1 MSRYRPPSK
10 PASPYITPEGRDK
23 LMAELRY
30 LHDTLRPDVTKAL
43 SAAAAEGDR
52 SENAEYIYRKKQ
64 LREIDSRIRY
74 LVKRL
79 EVVKAVEQKPA
90 DLTRVFFGAWVELEE
105 VATGTVER
113 YRLVGSD
120 EIDLD
125 KGWISIDSP
134 MARALIK
141 KQEGEEVVVQR
152 PKGAATFDIVRV
164 QYEPFAVD
172 SGQA

>member
-1 MSRYRPPSK
+1 MN
-10 PASPYITPEGRDK
+10 
-23 LMAELRY
+23 ELRH
-30 LHDTLRPDVTKAL
+30 LHDTLRPEVTRAL

-64 LREIDSRIRY
+64 LREIDRRIRY

-90 DLTRVFFGAWVELEE
+90 DQSRVYFGAWVELEE
-105 VATGTVER
+105 VESGAVER

-120 EIDLD
+120 EIDLER
-125 KGWISIDSP
+125 GWISVDSP
-134 MARALIK
+134 MARALLK
-141 KQEGEEVVVQR
+141 RQEGEEVLVHR

-164 QYEPFAVD
+164 QYEPFP
-172 SGQA
+172 Q

>member
-30 LHDTLRPDVTKAL
+30 LHDTLRPEVTKAL
-43 SAAAAEGDR
+43 GAAAAEGDR

-79 EVVKAVEQKPA
+79 EVVKAVDQKPA
-90 DLTRVFFGAWVELEE
+90 DLSRVFFGAWVELEE
-105 VATGTVER
+105 VESGTVER
-113 YRLVGSD
+113 YRLVGAD

-125 KGWISIDSP
+125 NGWISVDSP

-141 KQEGEEVVVQR
+141 KQEGEEVMVQR
-152 PKGAATFDIVRV
+152 PKGDSLFEIIRV
-164 QYEPFAVD
+164 QYEPFAD
-172 SGQA
+172 DQGSK